1 MVQISASILNCK
13 HTRIGEAVKKA
24 QEGGAAYVHVD
35 VMDGVY
41 CKNFTFG
48 PGMVEAIKAE
58 CSLPIEV
65 HMELYDVENIL
76 PMFINTGVDMITIQ
90 LDACPNPLHALR
102 VIRKHGIKAG
112 IAIGPSYTIER
123 LPYLLHCIDSLTLMS
138 VEPGYGGQP
147 FEPSVYDKIRT
158 AKKYMNQMEIKALIQ
173 VDGGVNAETAPKLI
187 EAGADVLIV
196 GTYIF
201 NSEDISQ
208 RIRLLK
214 NKLIQEV

>member
-24 QEGGAAYVHVD
+24 EEGGVSFIHID

-41 CKNFTFG
+41 CKNLTFG
-48 PGMVEAIKAE
+48 PGMVEAIKGE
-58 CSLPIEV
+58 CSLPIDV

-76 PMFINTGVDMITIQ
+76 PMFVNTGVDMITVQ
-90 LDACPNPLHALR
+90 LDACLNPLHALR
-102 VIRKHGIKAG
+102 VIREHGIKAG
-112 IAIGPSYTIER
+112 LAIGPSYTIER
-123 LPYLLHCIDSLTLMS
+123 IPYLLHCIDSLTLMS

-147 FEPSVYDKIRT
+147 FEPNVYDKIRM
-158 AKKYMNQMEIKALIQ
+158 AKKYMEQTGIQVPIQ
-173 VDGGVNAETAPKLI
+173 VDGGVNDKTAPKLI
-187 EAGADVLIV
+187 EAGADILIV

-201 NSEDISQ
+201 NAEDSGQ

-214 NKLIQEV
+214 KIS